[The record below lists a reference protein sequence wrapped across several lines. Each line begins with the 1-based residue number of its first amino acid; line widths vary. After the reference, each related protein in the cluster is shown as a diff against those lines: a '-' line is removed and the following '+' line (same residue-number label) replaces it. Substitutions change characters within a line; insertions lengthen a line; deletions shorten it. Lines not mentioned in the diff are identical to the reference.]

1 MKILYINYDN
11 FLFIPNDMTYFTNSI
26 NEKFYEKMKLNFQN
40 EICDIF
46 EEEYRLLDIRHN
58 LWFI

>member
-1 MKILYINYDN
+1 MK
-11 FLFIPNDMTYFTNSI
+11 
-26 NEKFYEKMKLNFQN
+26 KLNFQN

-46 EEEYRLLDIRHN
+46 EEEYLLLDIRDN